1 MKMLRY
7 QKLKNKIKQ
16 KCMSVEARKR
26 IDSHRLMRE
35 YNKKNEEDLVSVQA
49 VTFTDGS
56 LLMKKKEFKKR
67 MWVHMLVFV
76 VSFVF
81 TIGFSV
87 LSILLWVKP
96 DAYASMVIV
105 GIVSSVVFVASF
117 AWLRVFILHKMTET
131 NKNEEDLGMEH
142 HVSKSIAY
150 AFVAL
155 VLAVVIVGFI
165 VNVASADILK

>member
-1 MKMLRY
+1 
-7 QKLKNKIKQ
+7 
-16 KCMSVEARKR
+16 MSVEARKR

-35 YNKKNEEDLVSVQA
+35 YNKEDKIEPVSVQA
-49 VTFTDGS
+49 KAFIDDN
-56 LLMKKKEFKKR
+56 LLRKKKEFKKR
-67 MWVHMLVFV
+67 VWVHVFIFII
-76 VSFVF
+76 SFIF

-96 DAYASMVIV
+96 DAYLSMVIV

-131 NKNEEDLGMEH
+131 NKNDEDPGMEH